1 MTTMYICVGTIF
13 TLIKL
18 LDILINLGQ
27 NRSSHGHTWSNVTFC
42 DKSFEFDLIW
52 LIFTKLEQLKL
63 VSLPDW
69 SFDSN
74 FVLDWKWFLV
84 RDREPLLLKTLS
96 AAWASNKLTKFAMHV
111 RTNHMDIGF
120 MDHSTYYLSIFINIS
135 LFQNFLHLFSWLSL
149 HLDTNEKWKL
159 FYYSAYFCYYL

>member
-1 MTTMYICVGTIF
+1 MTTIYICVGTIF

-42 DKSFEFDLIW
+42 HKSFEFDLVW

-74 FVLDWKWFLV
+74 FVLDWKWILVGGREEWVSNNGRCLHDNTVVKSHYYWKRCQLHGLQISWQSSPCMWGRTTWTWVSWITQYTTYLHQYFTFLKFS
-84 RDREPLLLKTLS
+84 LLVYVIK
-96 AAWASNKLTKFAMHV
+96 
-111 RTNHMDIGF
+111 
-120 MDHSTYYLSIFINIS
+120 
-135 LFQNFLHLFSWLSL
+135 
-149 HLDTNEKWKL
+149 
-159 FYYSAYFCYYL
+159 